1 MTGRSVG
8 TEDGLLS
15 YRPDLPVPPDFDGF
29 WADTLAM
36 SRAAARPAVLAS
48 VDTPVTELDLFDLT
62 FTGFAGEPIRAWVAA
77 PRGATA
83 APAVVEYRGYSF
95 GRGVP
100 GERVH
105 WAVCGYVHVV
115 MDNRGQGSL
124 LGNGA
129 DTPDPHGSGP
139 AAPGFVT
146 RGLGDPREHFYRRL
160 FTDAALLV
168 DAVRE
173 LPFVDAARVAV
184 TGISQGGGTA
194 IAAAALAGDGVAAVM
209 PDVPFLCDIPGSL
222 RYATAQPMLDLVH
235 YLSVHRANA
244 AQALETLSYLDAATL
259 ATRAVAP
266 ALFSVG
272 LRDEVVPAATVY
284 AAFNRYGGADRELAV
299 YPYNGHEGGMEYHW
313 LRQAAWLAPRLAVDA
328 LPT

>member
-115 MDNRGQGSL
+115 MDNRGQG
-124 LGNGA
+124 A
-129 DTPDPHGSGP
+129 CWAMARTPPTRTARGRPRRIRDARAGGIRASTSIGGSSP
-139 AAPGFVT
+139 TPLCSST
-146 RGLGDPREHFYRRL
+146 RNSR
-160 FTDAALLV
+160 
-168 DAVRE
+168 

-184 TGISQGGGTA
+184 TGISQGGGGGRRRRA
-194 IAAAALAGDGVAAVM
+194 RRGQRRGRDARRAL
-209 PDVPFLCDIPGSL
+209 PLRHPGSL
-222 RYATAQPMLDLVH
+222 QYATAQPMLDLVH

-244 AQALETLSYLDAATL
+244 AQALETLSLPRHRHQRVPWPPRPLLGRGSTSGRCPATVSPPRSIGTG
-259 ATRAVAP
+259 ARIANSPSTRTTGTRRYGVPLAP
-266 ALFSVG
+266 A
-272 LRDEVVPAATVY
+272 T
-284 AAFNRYGGADRELAV
+284 
-299 YPYNGHEGGMEYHW
+299 
-313 LRQAAWLAPRLAVDA
+313 WLAPRLAVDA